1 MATKQT
7 LASLLGNSDKRVQV
21 NYDPSEIT
29 LSPTVQQAKGSGTVV
44 QGMPQTN
51 QALNFARAFNQVPQ
65 VLGQVKN
72 IAQAQA
78 VEDFSQITD
87 EDEKDRLMADDKK
100 ISKFLGYDKAFQEAL
115 VKDYFVR
122 NSKTITERFSKL
134 ANNPA
139 QYGED
144 GEFDAAITNEKNT
157 LIQELQEEFGNNP
170 NRVLAINAFGDNILT
185 KAVGETTAMYETNKI
200 NYTLDMEGAFLQSQI
215 VEDGVDPSTAISNR
229 IAKIKTLEDV
239 DNQKVKQFFFAH
251 TYAIGQE
258 LLNND
263 QHEKATEVVKAA
275 LDYQFFKGAKITGDE
290 RRKLSNLL
298 VEIEKGADEMPSRV
312 RKQAESTKD
321 SYSIFLSEAAMGN
334 TEEMVAAATS
344 IFTELGY
351 TDEQLEGVVID
362 TTSPNA
368 AFISV
373 QQGILTLLRS
383 NPNELQGE
391 VLRELNQ
398 SIRESGTAAQLSRAI
413 IGAHSPEEY
422 TRFNTEITDYVLSNL
437 DTNVSNMK
445 IIDDEGRVVTFS
457 DPKVSEALQGAKKRI
472 EWFTAKPEI
481 SQFNTTQKEINT
493 AMEEVLD
500 GINPV
505 IKQSGYDTE
514 IKDLLLSEGQ
524 RLWDESGGDFTVFN
538 KEYPK
543 AMDKIF
549 TDLESEISE
558 RSAVLKNNSDK
569 IKDINRLEEKLEG
582 AERRSDKE
590 KADFNPI
597 TDKKYKYPSLAS
609 DEYNK
614 KIVEF
619 GGNRDELSLWGLN
632 ERQAILDES
641 ATNRRIL
648 LPAHL
653 IRYGFPTF
661 DSVNTKLLNQ
671 SGLGISDIPMGTEI
685 FNAWTLAESGYTA
698 QELGK
703 PTSTAQRKAIKQ
715 FEDKFGIKFRDDLI
729 DFGTAINLYETQLD
743 EFNQ

>member
-1 MATKQT
+1 
-7 LASLLGNSDKRVQV
+7 
-21 NYDPSEIT
+21 
-29 LSPTVQQAKGSGTVV
+29 
-44 QGMPQTN
+44 
-51 QALNFARAFNQVPQ
+51 
-65 VLGQVKN
+65 
-72 IAQAQA
+72 
-78 VEDFSQITD
+78 
-87 EDEKDRLMADDKK
+87 
-100 ISKFLGYDKAFQEAL
+100 
-115 VKDYFVR
+115 
-122 NSKTITERFSKL
+122 
-134 ANNPA
+134 
-139 QYGED
+139 
-144 GEFDAAITNEKNT
+144 
-157 LIQELQEEFGNNP
+157 
-170 NRVLAINAFGDNILT
+170 
-185 KAVGETTAMYETNKI
+185 
-200 NYTLDMEGAFLQSQI
+200 
-215 VEDGVDPSTAISNR
+215 
-229 IAKIKTLEDV
+229 
-239 DNQKVKQFFFAH
+239 
-251 TYAIGQE
+251 
-258 LLNND
+258 
-263 QHEKATEVVKAA
+263 
-275 LDYQFFKGAKITGDE
+275 
-290 RRKLSNLL
+290 
-298 VEIEKGADEMPSRV
+298 
-312 RKQAESTKD
+312 
-321 SYSIFLSEAAMGN
+321 
-334 TEEMVAAATS
+334 
-344 IFTELGY
+344 
-351 TDEQLEGVVID
+351 
-362 TTSPNA
+362 
-368 AFISV
+368 
-373 QQGILTLLRS
+373 
-383 NPNELQGE
+383 
-391 VLRELNQ
+391 
-398 SIRESGTAAQLSRAI
+398 
-413 IGAHSPEEY
+413 
-422 TRFNTEITDYVLSNL
+422 
-437 DTNVSNMK
+437 
-445 IIDDEGRVVTFS
+445 
-457 DPKVSEALQGAKKRI
+457 
-472 EWFTAKPEI
+472 
-481 SQFNTTQKEINT
+481 
-493 AMEEVLD
+493 VLD